1 MRPIRLTMSAFG
13 PYAGRTV
20 IDFDKLGQ
28 SGLYLITGD
37 TGAGKT
43 TIFDAIT
50 FALFGEASGEN
61 RAPSMMRSKYAAPET
76 PTEVE
81 LVFAYGGKRYT
92 IRRNPEYER
101 LKSRGTGTTTQLQS
115 AELRYPDGRIVTKRS
130 EVDEAVRAILG
141 VDRNQFS
148 QIAMIAQGDFLK
160 LLLADTKDRQAIFRE
175 IFQTRYFMELQEQ
188 MKSAYGSL
196 RNEYERTNASLF
208 QYLDGVT
215 ADEDS
220 ALFADITK
228 IKDRTL
234 PFSDSFDI
242 VRALIELDE
251 QTLTREGTMEEA
263 LEQRLIQVNAAL
275 GKADARER
283 TEQALQAAEREYEAA
298 SAELAE
304 RDDARQKAKAEEPRI
319 EGLKTQIHA
328 LEAQLPDYD
337 AREDKLTL
345 LHTKQREQTAVAQ
358 KKEKAAA
365 DLAAVTAKLGTLK
378 AERADLED
386 AGRQREKLL
395 AEKRDGEGKLS
406 ELNKLKTLLDERIV
420 LDRACAAAQQTY
432 RQAQAAAEEAQAV
445 YERMNRAFLDEQ
457 AGILATTLREDTPC
471 PVCGSRHHPS
481 PASLSVDAP
490 AEKDVE
496 RAARDAERAKK
507 AAASESKTAGELHG
521 RAEAMKAEVV
531 GLTVE
536 LLGEEDP
543 DRAASALVRQDKEL
557 RQRLRDLSAAIAAEE
572 RNLERKTALDA
583 QIPQAEE
590 AQVGLVRTIQGAEV
604 ASATLAAQIEE
615 AGSAVRELGAKLL
628 YGSKTEALQARDR
641 LAGEQ
646 RRLESAIA
654 ATESQ
659 YQACAQ
665 RSSGA
670 QGKIQSLQEQLSHEE
685 PVDKA
690 ALFQQQSDLLARR
703 KALADRQK
711 ALHARL
717 SANKGAL
724 GHMTEKAAELEA
736 LERRL
741 TSLKALS
748 NTVNGNLTGKEKVML
763 ETYVQMTYF
772 DRIIARANTRLMVM
786 SGGQYELKRRME
798 AENKTSKSGLE
809 LDVKDYYNGTTRS
822 VKTLSG
828 GESFKASL
836 SLALGLSDEIQ
847 SMAGGIRLDTMFVD
861 EGFGSLDEESLRQA
875 MKALSALTESNR
887 LVGIISHVAELK
899 DRIDRQI
906 VVKKDKSGG
915 SRVEIVV

>member
-1 MRPIRLTMSAFG
+1 MRPIQLTMSAFG

-20 IDFDKLGQ
+20 VDFDKLGQ

-61 RAPSMMRSKYAAPET
+61 RDPSMMRSKYAAPET

-81 LVFAYGGKRYT
+81 LVFAYGGKRYAV
-92 IRRNPEYER
+92 RRNPEYQR
-101 LKSRGTGTTTQLQS
+101 PKTRGTGTTVQPQS

-160 LLLADTKDRQAIFRE
+160 LLLADTRDRQAIFRE
-175 IFQTRYFMELQEQ
+175 IFQTGYFMELQEQ
-188 MKSAYGSL
+188 MRSAYGSL
-196 RNEYERTNASLF
+196 RNEYEQTNASLF

-220 ALFADITK
+220 ALFADITR

-234 PFSDSFDI
+234 PFSDSFGI

-251 QTLTREGTMEEA
+251 QALSQAAQAEAA
-263 LEQRLIQVNAAL
+263 LEAQLGSVNAAL
-275 GKADARER
+275 GRADARER
-283 TEQALQAAEREYEAA
+283 AEEALQAAAEECEAA
-298 SAELAE
+298 CAELTE
-304 RDDARQKAKAEEPRI
+304 RDEARQKAKAEEPRI

-337 AREDKLTL
+337 AREEKQAL
-345 LHTKQREQTAVAQ
+345 LGDKQREQAAAAQ
-358 KKEKAAA
+358 KQERATA
-365 DLAAVTAKLGTLK
+365 DLAAVTARLADLK
-378 AERADLED
+378 AERADLES
-386 AGRQREKLL
+386 AGQQRERLL
-395 AEKRDGEGKLS
+395 AEKQEGEGKLS
-406 ELNKLKTLLDERIV
+406 DLNKLKARWNERAETE
-420 LDRACAAAQQTY
+420 RAWAAAQQTY
-432 RQAQAAAEEAQAV
+432 RQAQAAAEGAQAT
-445 YERMNRAFLDEQ
+445 YEQMNRAFLDEQ
-457 AGILATTLREDTPC
+457 AGILAATLQEDAPC

-481 PASLSVDAP
+481 PARLSAAAP
-490 AEKDVE
+490 SEKDVE

-507 AAASESKTAGELHG
+507 AAASASKAAGELHG
-521 RAEAMKAEVV
+521 RWETQDREARR
-531 GLTVE
+531 LTHE

-543 DRAASALVRQDKEL
+543 DRTMAALARQDREL
-557 RQRLRDLSAAIAAEE
+557 RQRLRDIAAAVAAEE
-572 RNLERKTALDA
+572 RNLERRTALDT

-590 AQVGLVRTIQGAEV
+590 AQAGLVRTIQGAEV
-604 ASATLAAQIEE
+604 ALATLVAQIEE
-615 AGSAVRELGAKLL
+615 TGSAVRELSAKLL
-628 YGSKTEALQARDR
+628 YGSKAEALQARDR
-641 LAGEQ
+641 LSGEQ
-646 RRLESAIA
+646 RRLESAVA

-665 RSSGA
+665 RLSGA
-670 QGKIQSLQEQLSHEE
+670 QGKVQSLQEQLSQGE

-690 ALFQQQSDLLARR
+690 ALCRQQSDLTAQR
-703 KALADRQK
+703 KTLADRQK

-717 SANKGAL
+717 SGNRGAL
-724 GHMTEKAAELEA
+724 GHMTEKAAELKA
-736 LERRL
+736 LETRL

-748 NTVNGNLTGKEKVML
+748 NTVNGNLTGKEKIML

-772 DRIIARANTRLMVM
+772 DRIISRANTRLMVM

-798 AENKTSKSGLE
+798 AENRTSKSGLE
-809 LDVKDYYNGTTRS
+809 LDVIDHYNGTERS

-847 SMAGGIRLDTMFVD
+847 STAGGIRLDTMFVD
-861 EGFGSLDEESLRQA
+861 EGFGSLDEESLQQA

>member
-1 MRPIRLTMSAFG
+1 MRPIQLTMSAFG

-20 IDFDKLGQ
+20 VDFDKLGQ

-61 RAPSMMRSKYAAPET
+61 RDPSMMRSKYAAPET

-81 LVFAYGGKRYT
+81 LVFAYGGKRYAV
-92 IRRNPEYER
+92 RRNPEYQR
-101 LKSRGTGTTTQLQS
+101 PKTRGTGTTVQPQS

-160 LLLADTKDRQAIFRE
+160 LLLADTRDRQAIFRE
-175 IFQTRYFMELQEQ
+175 IFQTGYFMELQEQ
-188 MKSAYGSL
+188 MRSAYGSL
-196 RNEYERTNASLF
+196 RNEYEQTNASLF
-208 QYLDGVT
+208 QYLDGVM

-220 ALFADITK
+220 ALFADITR

-251 QTLTREGTMEEA
+251 QALSQAAQAEAA
-263 LEQRLIQVNAAL
+263 LEAQLGSVNAAL
-275 GKADARER
+275 GRADARER
-283 TEQALQAAEREYEAA
+283 AEEALQAAAEECEAA
-298 SAELAE
+298 CAELTE
-304 RDDARQKAKAEEPRI
+304 RDEARQKAKAEEPKI

-337 AREDKLTL
+337 AREEKQALLGDKR
-345 LHTKQREQTAVAQ
+345 REQAAAAQ
-358 KKEKAAA
+358 KQERATA
-365 DLAAVTAKLGTLK
+365 DLAAVTARLADLK
-378 AERADLED
+378 AERADLES
-386 AGRQREKLL
+386 AGQQRERLL
-395 AEKRDGEGKLS
+395 AEKQEGEGKLS
-406 ELNKLKTLLDERIV
+406 DLNKLKARWNERAETE
-420 LDRACAAAQQTY
+420 RAWAAAQQTY
-432 RQAQAAAEEAQAV
+432 RQAQAAAEGAQAT
-445 YERMNRAFLDEQ
+445 YEQMNRAFLDEQ
-457 AGILATTLREDTPC
+457 AGILAATLQEDAPC

-481 PASLSVDAP
+481 PARLSAAAP
-490 AEKDVE
+490 SEKDVE
-496 RAARDAERAKK
+496 RAARDAEQAKK
-507 AAASESKTAGELHG
+507 AAASASKAAGELHG
-521 RAEAMKAEVV
+521 RWETQDREARR
-531 GLTVE
+531 LTHE

-543 DRAASALVRQDKEL
+543 DRAMAALARQDGEL
-557 RQRLRDLSAAIAAEE
+557 RQRLRDIAAAVAAEE
-572 RNLERKTALDA
+572 RNLERRTALDT

-590 AQVGLVRTIQGAEV
+590 VQAGLVRTIQGAEV
-604 ASATLAAQIEE
+604 ALATLVAQIEE
-615 AGSAVRELGAKLL
+615 TGSAVRELSAKLL
-628 YGSKTEALQARDR
+628 YGSKAEALQARDR
-641 LAGEQ
+641 LSGEQ
-646 RRLESAIA
+646 RRLESAVA

-665 RSSGA
+665 RLSGA
-670 QGKIQSLQEQLSHEE
+670 QGKVQSLQEQLSQGE

-690 ALFQQQSDLLARR
+690 ALCRQQSDLTAQR
-703 KALADRQK
+703 KTLADRQK

-717 SANKGAL
+717 SGNRGAL
-724 GHMTEKAAELEA
+724 GHMTEKAAELKA
-736 LERRL
+736 LETRL

-748 NTVNGNLTGKEKVML
+748 NTVNGNLTGKEKIML

-847 SMAGGIRLDTMFVD
+847 STAGGIRLDTMFVD
-861 EGFGSLDEESLRQA
+861 EGFGSLDEESLQQA

>member
-1 MRPIRLTMSAFG
+1 MRPIQLTMSAFG

-20 IDFDKLGQ
+20 VDFDKLGQ
-28 SGLYLITGD
+28 NGLYLITGD

-81 LVFAYGGKRYT
+81 LVFAYGGKRYAV
-92 IRRNPEYER
+92 RRNPEYQR
-101 LKSRGTGTTTQLQS
+101 PKTRGTGTTTQLQS

-160 LLLADTKDRQAIFRE
+160 LLLADTRDRQAIFRE
-175 IFQTRYFMELQEQ
+175 IFQTGYFMELQEQ
-188 MKSAYGSL
+188 MRSAYGSL
-196 RNEYERTNASLF
+196 RNEYEQTNASLF

-220 ALFADITK
+220 ALFADITR

-251 QTLTREGTMEEA
+251 QALSQAAQAEAA
-263 LEQRLIQVNAAL
+263 LEAQLGSVNAAL
-275 GKADARER
+275 GRADARER
-283 TEQALQAAEREYEAA
+283 AEEALQAAAEEYEAA
-298 SAELAE
+298 CAELTE
-304 RDDARQKAKAEEPRI
+304 RDEARQKAKAEEPRI

-337 AREDKLTL
+337 AREEKQALLGDKR
-345 LHTKQREQTAVAQ
+345 REQAAAAQ
-358 KKEKAAA
+358 KQERATA
-365 DLAAVTAKLGTLK
+365 DLAAVTARLADLK
-378 AERADLED
+378 AERADLES
-386 AGRQREKLL
+386 AGQQREKLL
-395 AEKRDGEGKLS
+395 AEKQEGEGKLS
-406 ELNKLKTLLDERIV
+406 DLNKLKARWNERAETE
-420 LDRACAAAQQTY
+420 RAWAAAQQTY
-432 RQAQAAAEEAQAV
+432 RQAQAAAEGAQAT
-445 YERMNRAFLDEQ
+445 YEQMNRAFLDEQ
-457 AGILATTLREDTPC
+457 AGILAATLQEDAPC

-481 PASLSVDAP
+481 PARLSAAAP
-490 AEKDVE
+490 FEKDVE

-507 AAASESKTAGELHG
+507 AAASASKAAGELHG
-521 RAEAMKAEVV
+521 RWETQDREARR
-531 GLTVE
+531 LTHE

-543 DRAASALVRQDKEL
+543 DRAMAALARQDREL
-557 RQRLRDLSAAIAAEE
+557 RQRLRDIAAAVAAEE
-572 RNLERKTALDA
+572 RNLERRTALDT

-590 AQVGLVRTIQGAEV
+590 AQAGLVRTIQGAEV
-604 ASATLAAQIEE
+604 ALATLVAQIEE
-615 AGSAVRELGAKLL
+615 TGSAVRELSAKLL
-628 YGSKTEALQARDR
+628 YGSKAEALQARDH
-641 LAGEQ
+641 LSGEQ
-646 RRLESAIA
+646 RRLESAVA

-665 RSSGA
+665 RLSGA
-670 QGKIQSLQEQLSHEE
+670 QGKVQSLQEQLSQGE

-690 ALFQQQSDLLARR
+690 ALCRQQSDLTAQR
-703 KALADRQK
+703 KTLADRQK

-717 SANKGAL
+717 SGNRGAL
-724 GHMTEKAAELEA
+724 GHMTEKAAELKA
-736 LERRL
+736 LETRL

-748 NTVNGNLTGKEKVML
+748 NTVNGNLTGKEKIML

-798 AENKTSKSGLE
+798 AENRTSKSGLE
-809 LDVKDYYNGTTRS
+809 LDVIDHYNGTERS

-847 SMAGGIRLDTMFVD
+847 STAGGIRLDTMFVD
-861 EGFGSLDEESLRQA
+861 EGFGSLDEESLQQA

>member
-1 MRPIRLTMSAFG
+1 MRPIQLTMSAFG

-20 IDFDKLGQ
+20 VDFDKLGQ

-61 RAPSMMRSKYAAPET
+61 RDPSMMRSKYAAPET

-81 LVFAYGGKRYT
+81 LVFAYGGKRYAV
-92 IRRNPEYER
+92 RRNPEYQR
-101 LKSRGTGTTTQLQS
+101 PKTRGTGTTVQPQS

-160 LLLADTKDRQAIFRE
+160 LLLADTRDRQAIFRE
-175 IFQTRYFMELQEQ
+175 IFQTGYFMELQEQ
-188 MKSAYGSL
+188 MRSAYGSL
-196 RNEYERTNASLF
+196 RNEYEQTNASLF

-220 ALFADITK
+220 ALFADITR

-251 QTLTREGTMEEA
+251 QALSQAAQAEAA
-263 LEQRLIQVNAAL
+263 LEAQLGSVNAAL
-275 GKADARER
+275 GRADARER
-283 TEQALQAAEREYEAA
+283 AEEALQAAAEECEAA
-298 SAELAE
+298 CAELTE
-304 RDDARQKAKAEEPRI
+304 RDEARQKAKAEEPRI

-337 AREDKLTL
+337 AREEKQALLGDKR
-345 LHTKQREQTAVAQ
+345 QEQAAAAQ
-358 KKEKAAA
+358 KQERATA
-365 DLAAVTAKLGTLK
+365 DLAAVTARLADLK
-378 AERADLED
+378 AERADLES
-386 AGRQREKLL
+386 AGQQRERLL
-395 AEKRDGEGKLS
+395 AEKQEGEGKLS
-406 ELNKLKTLLDERIV
+406 DLNKLKARWNERAETE
-420 LDRACAAAQQTY
+420 RAWAAAQQTY
-432 RQAQAAAEEAQAV
+432 RQAQAAAEGAQAT
-445 YERMNRAFLDEQ
+445 YEQMNRAFLDEQ
-457 AGILATTLREDTPC
+457 AGILAATLQEDAPC

-481 PASLSVDAP
+481 PARLSAATP
-490 AEKDVE
+490 SEKDVE

-507 AAASESKTAGELHG
+507 AAASASKAAGELHG
-521 RAEAMKAEVV
+521 RWETQDREARR
-531 GLTVE
+531 LTHE

-543 DRAASALVRQDKEL
+543 DRAMAALARQDGEL
-557 RQRLRDLSAAIAAEE
+557 RQRLRDIAAAVAAEE
-572 RNLERKTALDA
+572 RNLERRTALDT

-590 AQVGLVRTIQGAEV
+590 AQAGLVRTIQGAEV
-604 ASATLAAQIEE
+604 ALATLVAQIEE
-615 AGSAVRELGAKLL
+615 TGSAVRELSAKLL
-628 YGSKTEALQARDR
+628 YGSKAEALQARDR
-641 LAGEQ
+641 LSGEQ
-646 RRLESAIA
+646 RRLESAVA

-665 RSSGA
+665 RLSGA
-670 QGKIQSLQEQLSHEE
+670 QGKVQSLQEQLSQGE

-690 ALFQQQSDLLARR
+690 ALCRQQSDLTAQR
-703 KALADRQK
+703 KTLADRQK

-717 SANKGAL
+717 SGNRGAL
-724 GHMTEKAAELEA
+724 GHMTEKAAELKA
-736 LERRL
+736 LETRL

-748 NTVNGNLTGKEKVML
+748 NTVNGNLTGKEKIML

-798 AENKTSKSGLE
+798 AENRTSKSGLE
-809 LDVKDYYNGTTRS
+809 LDVIDHYNGTERS

-847 SMAGGIRLDTMFVD
+847 STAGGIRLDTMFVD
-861 EGFGSLDEESLRQA
+861 EGFGSLDEESLQQA

>member
-1 MRPIRLTMSAFG
+1 MRPIQLTMSAFG

-20 IDFDKLGQ
+20 VDFDKLGQ
-28 SGLYLITGD
+28 NGLYLITGD

-61 RAPSMMRSKYAAPET
+61 RDPSMMRSKYAAPET

-81 LVFAYGGKRYT
+81 LVFAYGGKRYAV
-92 IRRNPEYER
+92 RRNPEYQR
-101 LKSRGTGTTTQLQS
+101 PKTRGTGTTVQPQS

-160 LLLADTKDRQAIFRE
+160 LLLADTRDRQAIFRE
-175 IFQTRYFMELQEQ
+175 IFQTGYFMELQEQ
-188 MKSAYGSL
+188 MRSAYGSL
-196 RNEYERTNASLF
+196 RNEYEQTNASLF

-220 ALFADITK
+220 ALFADITR

-251 QTLTREGTMEEA
+251 QALSQAAQAEAA
-263 LEQRLIQVNAAL
+263 LEAQLGSVNAAL
-275 GKADARER
+275 GRADARER
-283 TEQALQAAEREYEAA
+283 AEEALQAAAEECEAA
-298 SAELAE
+298 CAELTE
-304 RDDARQKAKAEEPRI
+304 RDEARQKAKAEEPRI

-337 AREDKLTL
+337 AREEKQALLGDKR
-345 LHTKQREQTAVAQ
+345 REQAAAAQ
-358 KKEKAAA
+358 KQERATA
-365 DLAAVTAKLGTLK
+365 DLAAVTARLADLK
-378 AERADLED
+378 AERADLES
-386 AGRQREKLL
+386 AGQQRERLL
-395 AEKRDGEGKLS
+395 AEKQEGEGKLS
-406 ELNKLKTLLDERIV
+406 DLNKLKARWNERAETE
-420 LDRACAAAQQTY
+420 RAWAAAQQTY
-432 RQAQAAAEEAQAV
+432 RQAQAAAEGAQAT
-445 YERMNRAFLDEQ
+445 YEQMNRAFLDEQ
-457 AGILATTLREDTPC
+457 AGILAATLQEDAPC

-481 PASLSVDAP
+481 PARLSAAAP
-490 AEKDVE
+490 SEKDVE

-507 AAASESKTAGELHG
+507 VAASASKAAGELHG
-521 RAEAMKAEVV
+521 RWETQDREARR
-531 GLTVE
+531 LTHE

-543 DRAASALVRQDKEL
+543 DRAMAALARQDREL
-557 RQRLRDLSAAIAAEE
+557 RQRLRDIAAAVAAED
-572 RNLERKTALDA
+572 RNLERRTALDT
-583 QIPQAEE
+583 QIPQAED
-590 AQVGLVRTIQGAEV
+590 AQAGLVRTIQGAEV
-604 ASATLAAQIEE
+604 ALATLAAQIEE
-615 AGSAVRELGAKLL
+615 TGSAVRELSAKLL
-628 YGSKTEALQARDR
+628 YGSKAEALQARDR
-641 LAGEQ
+641 LSGEQ
-646 RRLESAIA
+646 RRLESAVA

-665 RSSGA
+665 RLSGA
-670 QGKIQSLQEQLSHEE
+670 QGKVQSLQEQLSQGE

-690 ALFQQQSDLLARR
+690 ALCRQQSDLTAQR
-703 KALADRQK
+703 KTLADRQK

-717 SANKGAL
+717 SGNRGAL
-724 GHMTEKAAELEA
+724 GHMTEKAAELKA
-736 LERRL
+736 LETRL

-748 NTVNGNLTGKEKVML
+748 NTVNGNLTGKEKIML

-798 AENKTSKSGLE
+798 AENRTSKSGLE
-809 LDVKDYYNGTTRS
+809 LDVIDHYNGTERS

-847 SMAGGIRLDTMFVD
+847 STAGGIRLDTMFVD
-861 EGFGSLDEESLRQA
+861 EGFGSLDEESLQQA